1 MENKITETKKREIL
15 EKVKSG
21 NISIRIVADEYNI
34 STKTIYRWIKEDSET
49 TPSFW
54 EIRKLKQEN
63 KALKEL
69 IGAITYEMEKT
80 KKRGS

>member
-1 MENKITETKKREIL
+1 MNNKLTDSKKHEIL

-21 NISIRIVADEYNI
+21 NATIRVVAEEYKIS
-34 STKTIYRWIKEDSET
+34 SKTIYRWIKEESET

-54 EIRKLKQEN
+54 EVKKLRQEN
-63 KALKEL
+63 KVLKEL
-69 IGAITYEMEKT
+69 IGTITLEMEKT

>member
-1 MENKITETKKREIL
+1 MNNKITDTKKREVL
-15 EKVKSG
+15 EKVRSG
-21 NISIRIVADEYNI
+21 NVEIKVVAEEYEIS
-34 STKTIYRWIKEDSET
+34 SKTIYRWIKEDSET

>member
-1 MENKITETKKREIL
+1 MENKITETKKQEIL

-21 NISIRIVADEYNI
+21 NISIKVVAEEYNI
-34 STKTIYRWIKEDSET
+34 SSKTIYRWIKEESEN